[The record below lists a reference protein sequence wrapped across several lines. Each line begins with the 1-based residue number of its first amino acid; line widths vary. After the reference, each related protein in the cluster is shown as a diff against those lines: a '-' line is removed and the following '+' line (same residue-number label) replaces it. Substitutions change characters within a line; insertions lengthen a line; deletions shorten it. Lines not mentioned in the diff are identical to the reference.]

1 MKKRAAGLADCSRY
15 IYAAHWIIVIE
26 CIDYVD

>member
-1 MKKRAAGLADCSRY
+1 MHEKRGAGVESSRY
-15 IYAAHWIIVIE
+15 IYAVQWIIVIE